1 MTKPRVTRVLG
12 AAKKR
17 DFRGRLAQIILQS
30 PSSGNLEA
38 FAKAAHVKATTI
50 GAALVSGSKTVQWIA
65 QVIEQTRTDG
75 HWLITGEGEIYR
87 QMMPVTFAPVIHIE
101 SLARYSAKL
110 SRDFEGKLFCS
121 IPLLA
126 DPIAAGNPMAIA
138 EDNIEGVV
146 LMHQAWCSNPE
157 MTRAIRVKGD
167 SMHPT
172 IPDESIVILDTTCVD
187 PKDLDGHVVA
197 VRKGDDCSVKRLE
210 LAERGTVICRPDNPA
225 HRSVVLQ
232 EGDAIL
238 GQVISVHA
246 KVV

>member
-1 MTKPRVTRVLG
+1 MAKSLTRFKEAL
-12 AAKKR
+12 KSH
-17 DFRGRLAQIILQS
+17 DFPGRLAQLIQES
-30 PSSGNLEA
+30 PYKGNVDR
-38 FAKAAHVKATTI
+38 FARACGMASTTLWSAMDT
-50 GAALVSGSKTVQWIA
+50 GNTTL
-65 QVIEQTRTDG
+65 RTLRKIHTIKPVDI
-75 HWLITGEGEIYR
+75 HWLAIGDGEMHR
-87 QMMPVTFAPVIHIE
+87 RSAPVTFAPVIHIE